1 MKNLEKLTLI
11 EGNFLFEEANE
22 ILPNMFSSKINFHN
36 VKNWSSLERYGKV
49 DEIAQIRIPALK
61 IEMEKLQAILLKAK
75 THNKKLVITSEINI
89 QLED

>member
-22 ILPNMFSSKINFHN
+22 ILPNMFSSKINFHT
-36 VKNWSSLERYGKV
+36 VKNWSTQERYGKD

-61 IEMEKLQAILLKAK
+61 MEMEKLQAILLEAK

-89 QLED
+89 KLED